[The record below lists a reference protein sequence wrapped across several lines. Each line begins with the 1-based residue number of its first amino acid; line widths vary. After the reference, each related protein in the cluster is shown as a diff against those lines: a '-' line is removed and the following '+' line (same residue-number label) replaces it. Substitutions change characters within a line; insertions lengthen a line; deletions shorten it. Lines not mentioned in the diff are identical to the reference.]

1 MQKKINN
8 HQKNLKN
15 FLNAKEI
22 NHLMNEVF
30 SKMLK
35 YSDKKSIIYKNKKID
50 FLLNRSKFDK
60 EYNKIKKNKNWN
72 KFYESLKNL
81 KSYRKIIIPKSK
93 KYFQKIFGKKCK
105 IVNSQIRV
113 IEKNDKRNYPIH
125 QEIIKDKKNLLT
137 FWIAMH
143 KIKKK
148 EGGLLIS
155 KSIPN
160 KKITHYKNNMG
171 YTYLPNQSK
180 WKKKCFEKSFQAGEA
195 CVLGQNI
202 PHGTASK
209 SINNPR
215 WAVIIRTTF

>member
-8 HQKNLKN
+8 HQKNLKD
-15 FLNAKEI
+15 FLSAKEI

-93 KYFQKIFGKKCK
+93 KYFQEIFGKKCK

-113 IEKNDKRNYPIH
+113 IEKICIQYKL
-125 QEIIKDKKNLLT
+125 ENLDYRPASQKT
-137 FWIAMH
+137 DM
-143 KIKKK
+143 
-148 EGGLLIS
+148 LLLY
-155 KSIPN
+155 
-160 KKITHYKNNMG
+160 HYKMRR
-171 YTYLPNQSK
+171 LQHSFLSLEIRMSIKHQWLSK
-180 WKKKCFEKSFQAGEA
+180 KQKLLMFTI
-195 CVLGQNI
+195 L
-202 PHGTASK
+202 
-209 SINNPR
+209 R
-215 WAVIIRTTF
+215 L

>member
-1 MQKKINN
+1 MK
-8 HQKNLKN
+8 
-15 FLNAKEI
+15 
-22 NHLMNEVF
+22 VF

-93 KYFQKIFGKKCK
+93 KYFQEIFGKKCK

-125 QEIIKDKKNLLT
+125 QEIIKNKKTYLHFGLPCT
-137 FWIAMH
+137 RS
-143 KIKKK
+143 KKK
-148 EGGLLIS
+148 
-155 KSIPN
+155 KVV
-160 KKITHYKNNMG
+160 
-171 YTYLPNQSK
+171 
-180 WKKKCFEKSFQAGEA
+180 F
-195 CVLGQNI
+195 
-202 PHGTASK
+202 
-209 SINNPR
+209 
-215 WAVIIRTTF
+215 